1 MLKKSFKWPKEII
14 IFWIIDF
21 LLGLELIGPVLLIF
35 FKDWGGLNQ
44 AEIQTLQSWF
54 TLCIFLLEIP
64 TGVFGDL
71 HGKKKSVLWGYALT
85 AVGTVVYTLAPNIY
99 LFALSELIFAF
110 GVAFISGAKEALV
123 YEVSQ
128 KLGLEEQYRH
138 ISVTSNTLHMLGM
151 ITASILF
158 FFIGE
163 LLEPQVLF
171 RIGSITSII
180 SFFLLGICIQ
190 EKPIPK
196 KEKSLKPNYL
206 GTAKE
211 GLRILKNAS
220 NLKRIAIYISI
231 IGATSYFVI
240 WLYQEA
246 LRVMSVPE
254 NMYGIYRAVLLI
266 AEIIAMPFLAYL
278 IEKISLRKTMTY
290 VAIFVAVGFILAAM
304 FHNMFGII
312 MVLSLSGG
320 LGLQI
325 PSVMSKDINGE
336 ITGEQRA
343 TVLSFMSM
351 ARRLALTIFN
361 PFIGLLVDSKGVFF
375 AFAVLGVISL
385 FAIFFKSKRIVFG
398 K

>member
-44 AEIQTLQSWF
+44 TEIQTLQSWF

-110 GVAFISGAKEALV
+110 GVAFVSGAKEALV

-128 KLGLEEQYRH
+128 ELGLEEQYRH
-138 ISVTSNTLHMLGM
+138 ISVVSSTLHMLGM
-151 ITASILF
+151 IAASILF

-196 KEKSLKPNYL
+196 KDKSLKPSYL
-206 GTAKE
+206 DTAKD
-211 GLRILKNAS
+211 GLKILRNAS
-220 NLKRIAIYISI
+220 NLKRIAIYTSI

-254 NMYGIYRAVLLI
+254 NMYGVYRAILLI
-266 AEIIAMPFLAYL
+266 SEMVAMRLLAYL
-278 IEKISLRKTMTY
+278 IEKISLRKTMIY
-290 VAIFVAVGFILAAM
+290 VAIFVAVGFILAAI

-325 PSVMSKDINGE
+325 PNVMSKDINGE

-351 ARRLALTIFN
+351 ARRLTLTIFN
-361 PFIGLLVDSKGVFF
+361 PFIGFLVDSEGVFF
-375 AFAVLGVISL
+375 AFAVLGIISL
-385 FAIFFKSKRIVFG
+385 LAIFFKSKRIVFG

>member
-14 IFWIIDF
+14 IFWVVDF

-44 AEIQTLQSWF
+44 TEIQTLQSWF

-85 AVGTVVYTLAPNIY
+85 AVGTVVYTLTPNIY

-123 YEVSQ
+123 YEIS
-128 KLGLEEQYRH
+128 KELGLEEKYRH
-138 ISVTSNTLHMLGM
+138 ISVTSSTLHMLGM
-151 ITASILF
+151 IAASILF
-158 FFIGE
+158 FFIGD

-171 RIGSITSII
+171 RVGGITFII
-180 SFFLLGICIQ
+180 SFFLLWVFIK
-190 EKPIPK
+190 EKNIPLR
-196 KEKSLKPNYL
+196 EKSLKPNYWD
-206 GTAKE
+206 TAKE
-211 GLRILKNAS
+211 GWKILKNAS
-220 NLKRIAIYISI
+220 NLKRIAIYTSI

-254 NMYGIYRAVLLI
+254 NEYGIYRAVLLI
-266 AEIIAMPFLAYL
+266 SEMVAMRLLAYL
-278 IEKISLRKTMTY
+278 IEKISLRKTMIY
-290 VAIFVAVGFILAAM
+290 VAILVAVGFLLSAL
-304 FHNMFGII
+304 FHNVFGII

-325 PSVMSKDINGE
+325 PNVMSKDINGE

-361 PFIGLLVDSKGVFF
+361 PFIGFLVDTRGVFF

>member
-14 IFWIIDF
+14 IFWVIDF

-44 AEIQTLQSWF
+44 TEIQTLQSWF

-64 TGVFGDL
+64 TGVFGDT
-71 HGKKKSVLWGYALT
+71 HGKKNSVLWGYALT
-85 AVGTVVYTLAPNIY
+85 AVGTVVYTLVPNIY

-128 KLGLEEQYRH
+128 KLGLEDQYRH
-138 ISVTSNTLHMLGM
+138 ISVTSSTLHMLGM
-151 ITASILF
+151 VVASILF
-158 FFIGE
+158 FFVGD
-163 LLEPQVLF
+163 LLGPQVWF
-171 RIGSITSII
+171 RVGSITSII
-180 SFFLLGICIQ
+180 SFFLLWVFIK
-190 EKPIPK
+190 EKKFPK

-211 GLRILKNAS
+211 GFRILKNTS
-220 NLKRIAIYISI
+220 NLKRIAIYTSI

-246 LRVMSVPE
+246 LRVMSIPE
-254 NMYGIYRAVLLI
+254 NEYGIYRAVLLI
-266 AEIIAMPFLAYL
+266 AEMIAMRFLAYL
-278 IEKISLRKTMTY
+278 IEKISLRKTMIY
-290 VAIFVAVGFILAAM
+290 VAIFVAVGFILAAL
-304 FHNMFGII
+304 FHNVFGII

-325 PSVMSKDINGE
+325 PNVMSKDINGE

-375 AFAVLGVISL
+375 AFAILGVISL